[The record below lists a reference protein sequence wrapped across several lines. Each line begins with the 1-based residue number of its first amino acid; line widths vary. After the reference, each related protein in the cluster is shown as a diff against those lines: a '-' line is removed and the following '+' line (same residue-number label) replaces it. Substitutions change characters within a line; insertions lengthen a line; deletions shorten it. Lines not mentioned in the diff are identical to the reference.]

1 MTSCG
6 RFWNRERCSMKPIT
20 AEWVSKAEGDFA
32 VSFRYP
38 GESADK
44 ESAMDSR
51 RRCRRFRL
59 AAREVLGLKQ

>member
-1 MTSCG
+1 
-6 RFWNRERCSMKPIT
+6 MKPIT